1 MVLETLRDRIKEGR
15 GEGKEIKEI
24 VEGMGLCDPPSTDIF
39 RIGRYHPETKTVTGA
54 RYEEDGDQKDWGPVE
69 LSRILEYYDFKTFG
83 AERLYRREVT
93 HVPSSASAVFDIG
106 N

>member
-24 VEGMGLCDPPSTDIF
+24 VEGLGLCDPPSTDIF

-83 AERLYRREVT
+83 SLSFKADEQSLKIILF
-93 HVPSSASAVFDIG
+93 VFGGDYC
-106 N
+106 